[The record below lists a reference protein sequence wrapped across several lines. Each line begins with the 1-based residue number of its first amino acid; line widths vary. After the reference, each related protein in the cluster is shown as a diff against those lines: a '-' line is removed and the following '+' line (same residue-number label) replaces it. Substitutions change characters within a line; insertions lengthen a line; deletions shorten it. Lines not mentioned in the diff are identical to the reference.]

1 MKVCLVLDTEDYD
14 GMCSTLK
21 IFRMI
26 AREQGMLSSS
36 GLNDVSFGQIELI
49 QLLRDF
55 AAFSEGVGMK
65 MQGVDDNGN
74 GFVTLKDYKEFID
87 RCFKVKN
94 ENFGIPGEGYPKYV
108 SKWWG
113 SFRTVDVVK
122 GK

>member
-1 MKVCLVLDTEDYD
+1 VKVCLVLDTEDYD

-21 IFRMI
+21 IFKML
-26 AREQGMLSSS
+26 AREQGMISSS

-55 AAFSEGVGMK
+55 AAFSEVVGK
-65 MQGVDDNGN
+65 KSVDANGN
-74 GFVTLKDYKEFID
+74 GFVTLKHYKEFID

-113 SFRTVDVVK
+113 HLDVVK